1 MKKVK
6 FVSLGLFAMSLAL
19 PAAYAANSGKAA
31 YDNAC
36 AMCHNS
42 GMAGAP
48 KLTDKAGWKDRLA
61 QGEAVLLDHSI
72 KGFKGKTGMMPAKG
86 GNPENS
92 DADVKAALEYMMQT
106 VK

>member
-1 MKKVK
+1 MKVVK
-6 FVSLGLFAMSLAL
+6 LIVTAVALLNVSTAFS
-19 PAAYAANSGKAA
+19 ANEGKAA

-42 GMAGAP
+42 GIAGAP

-61 QGEAVLLDHSI
+61 QGEAVLLEHSI
-72 KGFKGKTGMMPAKG
+72 KGFKGKTGNMPAKG
-86 GNPENS
+86 GNPETK
-92 DADVKAALEYMMQT
+92 DEDVKSALHYMVEA